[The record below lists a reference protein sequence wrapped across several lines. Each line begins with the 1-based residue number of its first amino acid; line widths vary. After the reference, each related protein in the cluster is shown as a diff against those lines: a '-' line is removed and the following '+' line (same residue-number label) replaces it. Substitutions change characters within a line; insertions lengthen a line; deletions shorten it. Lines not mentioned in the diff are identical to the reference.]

1 MKKRISVTIEEITYD
16 KLAKFVSS
24 TKPSVSQ
31 SSIVDHAIS
40 EYLEDQKGGKNG
52 SRKEETRSKETS

>member
-16 KLAKFVSS
+16 KLAKFVAS

-40 EYLEDQKGGKNG
+40 EYMENNEGEKNG
-52 SRKEETRSKETS
+52 REKETRSKETS

>member
-1 MKKRISVTIEEITYD
+1 MKKRISVTIEEITYS

-40 EYLEDQKGGKNG
+40 EYIENIEGEKNG
-52 SRKEETRSKETS
+52 REEETRSKKTS